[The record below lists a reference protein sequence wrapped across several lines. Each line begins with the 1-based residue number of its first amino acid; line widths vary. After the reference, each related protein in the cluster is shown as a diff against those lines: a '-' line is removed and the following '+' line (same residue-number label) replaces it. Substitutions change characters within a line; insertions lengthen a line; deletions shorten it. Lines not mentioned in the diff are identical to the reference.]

1 MANISIFGKG
11 SMGKA
16 IGDNFTKAGNTV
28 HYLDSKTPRT
38 SLGDIVVLAVPYPA
52 VSDIIEQ
59 YKDELK
65 EKIVVDITNPV
76 DFTTF
81 DDLVV
86 PADSSAAALIAE
98 KLPDSSVVKGFNTT
112 FASTLVTKKVANAT
126 QTTVLFAGDDV
137 EAKKTLKNALDGSG
151 LAVLDAGGLKRARE
165 LESIGFLQ
173 ISLAGAEKI
182 TWGGGFALYE

>member
-1 MANISIFGKG
+1 M
-11 SMGKA
+11 
-16 IGDNFTKAGNTV
+16 
-28 HYLDSKTPRT
+28 
-38 SLGDIVVLAVPYPA
+38 
-52 VSDIIEQ
+52 
-59 YKDELK
+59 
-65 EKIVVDITNPV
+65 DITNPV

-173 ISLAGAEKI
+173 ISLAGAEKNYMGRRFCPLRI
-182 TWGGGFALYE
+182 S